1 MNTGCPRAPVHD
13 AAFQLLQLLDQRF
26 FGNVGPLPATEFE
39 AGYMRDSDDLPGLAH
54 LCEHIL
60 LLGTEEYPEQN
71 NYLEYLKQNGG
82 SCNAVTALNST
93 FYSFYI
99 NSKKLEGALNRL
111 AQFFIAPL
119 FRETLI
125 EKEINGSIDAEYKE
139 YLTRHGRR
147 FIQLEKLSAKPD
159 QPYSKFGTGNGE
171 SLSKIPKEKNINV
184 RNRLLEF
191 YNTYYSANI
200 MSLCI
205 HGKESL
211 DDLANMVVERFRNV
225 ENKKVE
231 LPMYSEYPFKDENFN
246 TIWYYVPIHDITD
259 LVISFAL
266 PEMQREYQM
275 PLDYIAHLLRH
286 KSEGLLVSA
295 LKARGWCNAIVAGN
309 DSADTSIHLFKVIFD
324 LTEEGIKHVEDIIQI
339 MFQYINMLKKNGP
352 MKWIYDEHLH
362 IWNMCNRYR
371 SAKIHSWTPNNID
384 TTAYLL
390 HTYPMKDII
399 SVLRDFPKWR
409 PDLIDELMEYFTPQN
424 IRIYVAAK
432 AYESIANKTEK
443 WFGTKYM
450 KEKISE
456 KTMKMWNHAGYKL
469 PDLKLPPKNEFIATK
484 FDIKTE
490 TNDQEFPLR
499 VVKDTSFVKVWYKED
514 NVFRLPKATMIFH
527 FVSPFAYM
535 DPLSS
540 NLTNMFVKLL
550 RDFLDE
556 YACIVNIHKNE
567 FKHTIDIT
575 SLEWKITTTKYGITL
590 KINGFDDKQRVL
602 LEKIMDQMT
611 NFKLN
616 PKRFEVVKE
625 KHIKYL
631 KNFAAILQTPKH
643 AKEYL
648 YILLSERHWSNDE
661 LLESTAYLS
670 IDRLELFIPKLF
682 SKMHVECLI
691 YGNVTEMEAT
701 DIGELIESNL
711 KTRMPHI
718 VPLLQEQLVL
728 YRQIKVEDGCHI
740 LYEEENKVH
749 ENSCTI
755 VNYATG
761 LRSTESN
768 MLLSLL
774 AQIIGGPCYD
784 ILRTTEQ
791 LGYIV
796 LSDVCTVNETQ
807 YLTIVAQGDRNPQNV
822 EERID
827 SFMEDMFER
836 ITNMPEEQFNNY
848 KEGLVLRLKAFNKGN
863 SITSQCSLYWKEIE
877 TKEYNFDRVNIEVP
891 YLRTITQQQ
900 LMQFFEENIRS
911 KLTRRK
917 LSVHVIPTA
926 MAMERN
932 LLDTSRRITV
942 TSSDNKIKKFDNLM
956 SFKLSQS
963 LYI

>member
-1 MNTGCPRAPVHD
+1 MSNHNCVEKQFDNIHADNDPRLYRGLVLTNKMRIFLISDPSTDISFASMNV
-13 AAFQLLQLLDQRF
+13 
-26 FGNVGPLPATEFE
+26 N

-275 PLDYIAHLLRH
+275 
-286 KSEGLLVSA
+286 
-295 LKARGWCNAIVAGN
+295 
-309 DSADTSIHLFKVIFD
+309 
-324 LTEEGIKHVEDIIQI
+324 
-339 MFQYINMLKKNGP
+339 
-352 MKWIYDEHLH
+352 EHLH

>member
-1 MNTGCPRAPVHD
+1 MSNHNCVEEQFDNIHPDNDSRSYRGLVLTNKMRIFLISDPSTDISFASMDV
-13 AAFQLLQLLDQRF
+13 
-26 FGNVGPLPATEFE
+26 N
-39 AGYMRDSDDLPGLAH
+39 AGDNCNPDDLPGLAH
-54 LCEHIL
+54 LCEHML
-60 LLGTEEYPEQN
+60 LLGTEKYRKQDDYHMYVTQSNGQQNATTSLSSTNYWFTASPEKFKEV
-71 NYLEYLKQNGG
+71 LDR
-82 SCNAVTALNST
+82 
-93 FYSFYI
+93 F
-99 NSKKLEGALNRL
+99 

-119 FRETLI
+119 FRESLI

-139 YLTRHGRR
+139 YLTLHGRR
-147 FIQLEKLSAKPD
+147 YIQLEKLCIKPD

-191 YNTYYSANI
+191 YNTYYSANV

-211 DDLANMVVERFRNV
+211 DDLTNMVIERFCNV
-225 ENKKVE
+225 ENKEVE
-231 LPMYSEYPFKDENFN
+231 LPMYSEYPFKDEDFN
-246 TIWYYVPIHDITD
+246 TIWYYVPIHDTITQ

-266 PEMQREYQM
+266 PEMQREYRM
-275 PLDYIAHLLRH
+275 PLDYIAHLFKH

-295 LKARGWCNAIVAGN
+295 LKARGWCNTIIAGK
-309 DSADTSIHLFKVIFD
+309 DSADTSIHYFKVIFE
-324 LTEEGIKHVEDIIQI
+324 LTEKGIKHVEDIILI

-371 SAKIHSWTPNNID
+371 SAKIHSWNPNNIA
-384 TTAYLL
+384 TIAYLL
-390 HTYPMKDII
+390 HIYPMENII
-399 SVLRDFPKWR
+399 SLLRDFPKWR
-409 PDLIDELMEYFTPQN
+409 PDLINELMEYFTPQN

-469 PDLKLPPKNEFIATK
+469 PDLKLPSKNEFIATK

-490 TNDQEFPLR
+490 INDQEFPLR
-499 VVKDTSFVKVWYKED
+499 IVKDTSFVKVWYKED
-514 NVFRLPKATMIFH
+514 NVFRLPHATMIFH

-540 NLTNMFVKLL
+540 NLTNMFVNLL

-556 YACIVNIHKNE
+556 YACIVNIHKHE
-567 FKHTIDIT
+567 FMHTVDIT

-590 KINGFDDKQRVL
+590 KIDGFDDKQRVL

-616 PKRFEVVKE
+616 PKRFEVLKE

-631 KNFAAILQTPKH
+631 KNFATILQTPKH

-648 YILLSERHWSNDE
+648 HILLSERHWSSDE
-661 LLESTAYLS
+661 LLASTA
-670 IDRLELFIPKLF
+670 R
-682 SKMHVECLI
+682 
-691 YGNVTEMEAT
+691 
-701 DIGELIESNL
+701 
-711 KTRMPHI
+711 
-718 VPLLQEQLVL
+718 
-728 YRQIKVEDGCHI
+728 CHI

-774 AQIIGGPCYD
+774 AQIISGPCYD
-784 ILRTTEQ
+784 VLRTTEQ
-791 LGYIV
+791 LGYII
-796 LSDVCTVNETQ
+796 LSDVCTINETQ
-807 YLTIVAQGDRNPQNV
+807 YLTVVVQGERNPQNV

-827 SFMEDMFER
+827 SFMENMFEH

-848 KEGLVLRLKAFNKGN
+848 KEGLVVRLINTGN
-863 SITSQCSLYWKEIE
+863 TITSQCSLYWKEIE
-877 TKEYNFDRVNIEVP
+877 SKEYNFDRVNIEVP
-891 YLRTITQQQ
+891 YLRTITQQR
-900 LMQFFEENIRS
+900 LLQFFEENIRS

-917 LSVHVIPTA
+917 LSVHVMPTA
-926 MAMERN
+926 MAMEKN
-932 LLDTSRRITV
+932 LPDTSRRITV